1 MKFQLTDELK
11 NLMTSKDLDNIVLE
25 TKIRSCWSGS
35 YAEVSAKF
43 GNSPKNGF
51 DVHEVDGFR
60 VYVQPGIKAD
70 KEIVTLGLE
79 KMLFLER
86 ITIDG
91 IRTIWQCG
99 AKYCKTLTPHP
110 FLLNTELGAMLKG
123 NCFMSNFMINPTII
137 QWSPHAHFINYSIIA
152 PCSFH

>member
-11 NLMTSKDLDNIVLE
+11 NHMISKNLDNIVLE

-43 GNSPKNGF
+43 GNSPNNGF

-91 IRTIWQCG
+91 IRTVWQRG
-99 AKYCKTLTPHP
+99 AKHGKTLAPHLIAQDQTGGYAHRQL
-110 FLLNTELGAMLKG
+110 FYDQIYDQ
-123 NCFMSNFMINPTII
+123 SNDYSMIIPGSS
-137 QWSPHAHFINYSIIA
+137 Q
-152 PCSFH
+152 